1 MNKQN
6 PELKDEV
13 LGEVVGGIAV
23 PDQIPGGLKLKCKSC
38 DSTNV
43 AKNGDVY
50 ICANCGKSAK
60 IGDSSA
66 FLF

>member
-1 MNKQN
+1 MNRLN
-6 PELKDEV
+6 PELEDEV

-23 PDQIPGGLKLKCKSC
+23 YDQIPGGLKLKCKSC

-43 AKNGDVY
+43 APNGDVY
-50 ICANCGKSAK
+50 ICANCGKTAK